1 MPVDALVPDNAIPN
15 LSPINFGLE
24 DGVEW
29 KNKYSVG
36 VPKFDTDH
44 MIILDLINTHLSTE
58 INLDTVQFLLDQLNE
73 YTTGHYILEEEHMD
87 RIGFPKLADHQRKHI
102 EMKGHL
108 DFIRNQ
114 VAAGNTDTIEITV
127 TFLND
132 WWNNHIL
139 TEDMA
144 YKQFELENWTPA
156 RTIESA

>member
-29 KNKYSVG
+29 KNEYSVG
-36 VPKFDTDH
+36 VPKFDVDY

-87 RIGFPKLADHQRKHI
+87 RIG
-102 EMKGHL
+102 
-108 DFIRNQ
+108 
-114 VAAGNTDTIEITV
+114 
-127 TFLND
+127 
-132 WWNNHIL
+132 
-139 TEDMA
+139 
-144 YKQFELENWTPA
+144 
-156 RTIESA
+156 